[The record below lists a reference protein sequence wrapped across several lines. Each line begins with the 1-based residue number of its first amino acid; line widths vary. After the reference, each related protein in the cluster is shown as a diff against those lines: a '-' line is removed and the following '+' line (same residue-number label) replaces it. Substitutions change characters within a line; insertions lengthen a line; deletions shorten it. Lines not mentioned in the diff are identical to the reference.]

1 MKKTLIALTAMVG
14 IHFIATFNAVAAPAK
29 FYGTDYSGVYGCK
42 GSNSKVG
49 DYELTVTFTLNKVN
63 STGNIGHYDLSV
75 QTENSTLYPGQAIVK
90 GSDMALTIKFV
101 DGNKL
106 TFSTGLAKFKR
117 IYSEDRHFSYTN
129 AYFESHQVN
138 AKPNDA
144 KANDA
149 KANDSKGSDPKT
161 ENKSSNSGSEECIQ
175 KPESAPAS

>member
-1 MKKTLIALTAMVG
+1 MKKTFIALTAIVG
-14 IHFIATFNAVAAPAK
+14 INLIATFNSVAAPAK

-49 DYELTVTFTLNKVN
+49 DYELTVTITLNKVN
-63 STGNIGHYDLSV
+63 STGNIGNYDLSV
-75 QTENSTLYPGQAIVK
+75 QTENSTSYTGQAIVK

-101 DGNKL
+101 DGNKW

-129 AYFESHQVN
+129 EYYESNQVN
-138 AKPNDA
+138 AKPSDA
-144 KANDA
+144 KAHDSKANDA
-149 KANDSKGSDPKT
+149 KA

-175 KPESAPAS
+175 KPDNAPAS